1 MSTTSS
7 STRGADAGL
16 VPLHERLRYM
26 LAFRG
31 VVALAVLALWVAL
44 PSARHVSL
52 LAVLSTTA
60 AYLGAAAATRGMF
73 RHARSKA
80 LRLFSLTL
88 LADGIY
94 LAFVSYATAGFG
106 SPLQYL
112 VVLHLVAVTLLASF
126 RSGVKIALW
135 HSLLVS
141 AAASLQTDGLLRGG
155 APAGRDL
162 VLFLALVWMATLFT
176 ASFAAVNERELRR
189 RNYDLQA
196 LARLSWQLE
205 SALQPQEVGEALV
218 AAIEA
223 DFDAKRQV
231 LLVRQENTLV
241 PLAGRDVRAVPG
253 LAPEND
259 RLLAQS
265 LRERRTLRLATPPA
279 EENPWLAASLPGAR
293 NVLTVPLYSDG
304 APLGLLV
311 VETDDSRGARI
322 ELRTVEMLER
332 FVSQAALALAN
343 ARLLVQVR
351 ALAAAD
357 GLTGVANRRTFDARL
372 PAELARAIR
381 NRRPLSLV
389 LLDVDHFKRLNDT
402 FGHQTGDETLQ
413 RVAGALQASART
425 VDLVARYG
433 GEEFVLVLPDT
444 DRAGAYEVAERLR
457 ATLEAMTAEPTVTAS
472 FGVASF
478 PATALDPAALIS
490 AADEALYAAKQFGRN
505 RVELSRRTAPA
516 SPADVLHGGDTGA
529 GADAG
534 PAIPEQPSTSGAR
547 SR

>member
-1 MSTTSS
+1 MNPTTSGTGS
-7 STRGADAGL
+7 PDAGL

-31 VVALAVLALWVAL
+31 VVACAVLALWLAL
-44 PSARHVSL
+44 PSSRHMTFVALVSI
-52 LAVLSTTA
+52 TG
-60 AYLGAAAATRGMF
+60 AYVGAAVASRQMF
-73 RHARSKA
+73 RHARTKA
-80 LRLFSLTL
+80 LRIFSLTL
-88 LADGIY
+88 LGDGLY
-94 LAFVSYATAGFG
+94 LAVVSYATSGFG
-106 SPLQYL
+106 TPLQYL

-141 AAASLQTDGLLRGG
+141 AAASLQSDGLLRGG

-162 VLFLALVWMATLFT
+162 VLFLALVWMTTLFT

-196 LARLSWQLE
+196 LAKLSWQLE
-205 SALQPQEVGEALV
+205 SALQPTEVGEALV
-218 AAIEA
+218 TAVET
-223 DFDAKRQV
+223 DFDAKRQI
-231 LLVRQENTLV
+231 LLVRHENTLV
-241 PLAGRDVRAVPG
+241 PLVGRGVRPVPG
-253 LAPEND
+253 LAPQND
-259 RLLAQS
+259 KLLAQS
-265 LRERRTLRLATPPA
+265 LRERRTLRLFTPPVD
-279 EENPWLAASLPGAR
+279 ENPWVAAALPGAR

-311 VETDDSRGARI
+311 AETDDKRGARI
-322 ELRTVEMLER
+322 ELRAVEMLER

-357 GLTGVANRRTFDARL
+357 GLTGVANRRTFDTRL
-372 PAELARAIR
+372 PAEFARAMR
-381 NRRPLSLV
+381 NGRPLSLV

-402 FGHQTGDETLQ
+402 YGHQTGDETLQ
-413 RVAGALQASART
+413 RVAGALQASARS

-433 GEEFVLVLPDT
+433 GEEFVLVLPET

-457 ATLEAMTAEPTVTAS
+457 VALEGMAIEPRVTAS

-478 PATALDPAALIS
+478 PASALDPAGLVA
-490 AADEALYAAKQFGRN
+490 AADEALYSAKQSGRN
-505 RVELSRRTAPA
+505 RVELSRRAAPA
-516 SPADVLHGGDTGA
+516 SAADVTSAALPEGA
-529 GADAG
+529 TTAV
-534 PAIPEQPSTSGAR
+534 
-547 SR
+547 